1 MANRRQ
7 LPTKPSIV
15 SCLDKGQLWSNS
27 PLLQRWQEGVPLGVL
42 KKLAS
47 QTAIYGASSIVA
59 RFLNY
64 LLVPLYTYS
73 FAAAEYGVVAEFYA
87 YAGFFAV
94 LLLFGFETG
103 YFRFRDKNAPQ
114 HDRAYSTAL
123 IFVLCANLGFLALI
137 LALSAPL
144 ATTLHYADHPE
155 YIWWLA
161 LILAMDAVA
170 AIAFARLRAEEK
182 ALRFVTIKIAEIL
195 MTVGLSLFFIVW
207 CPKLYAADPG
217 GWVSLVY
224 NPAIGIGYVF
234 IANLIA
240 SVFKFVLLLPQLR
253 GLAWGFDGELFA
265 RMWRYSLPMV
275 VIGFAGV
282 INEMLDRALLKYL
295 LPYDLQTNMTMLGI
309 YSACYKLSILMTL
322 FIQAFRYAAEPFF
335 FAYADKSD
343 ARQVYADVLK
353 YFVIF
358 CVGIF
363 LLVTLYIDLF
373 KYFVAAEY
381 RAGLAV
387 VPILLLANLCLGI
400 YVNLSIW
407 YKLTDRTLLGA
418 YVAIGGALLTIGL
431 NVWWIPLFGYM
442 GSAWATLACYGSMA
456 LVSYLLGQR
465 YYPVNYDLKRIFGY
479 IVLGGGLF
487 LLQAP
492 LMLATHWQAWLTGS
506 LLLGS
511 YLLVAFWVDGRPLL
525 RLLRRG
531 RG

>member
-1 MANRRQ
+1 M
-7 LPTKPSIV
+7 
-15 SCLDKGQLWSNS
+15 
-27 PLLQRWQEGVPLGVL
+27 GVL
-42 KKLAS
+42 KKLVS
-47 QTAIYGASSIVA
+47 QTAIYGTSSIVA

-94 LLLFGFETG
+94 LLLLGFETG
-103 YFRFRDKNAPQ
+103 YFRFRDKTSPQ
-114 HDRAYSTAL
+114 RDRTYSTAL
-123 IFVLCANLGFLALI
+123 IFVLGANLAFLTLI
-137 LALSAPL
+137 LLLSGPL
-144 ATTLHYADHPE
+144 SSALHYADHPE
-155 YIWWLA
+155 YLWWLA

-170 AIAFARLRAEEK
+170 AIAFARLRAEER

-195 MTVGLSLFFIVW
+195 MTIGFSLFFIVW
-207 CPKLYAADPG
+207 CPMLYAADPN
-217 GWVSLVY
+217 GWITLIY
-224 NPAIGIGYVF
+224 NPEIGIGYIF

-240 SVFKFVLLLPQLR
+240 SIFKFVLLLPQLR
-253 GLAWGFDGELFA
+253 GLAWGFDSALFA

-295 LPYDLQTNMTMLGI
+295 LPHDLQTNMTMLGI
-309 YSACYKLSILMTL
+309 YSACYKLAILMTL

-343 ARQVYADVLK
+343 ARQIYADVLK

-363 LLVTLYIDLF
+363 LLVTLFIDLF
-373 KYFVAAEY
+373 QYFIAAEY

-407 YKLTDRTLLGA
+407 YKLTDRTLMGA
-418 YVAIGGALLTIGL
+418 YVAIAGALLTIGL
-431 NVWWIPLFGYM
+431 NIWWIPLFGYM

-456 LVSYLLGQR
+456 LASYLLGQR
-465 YYPVNYDLKRIFGY
+465 YYPVNYDLKRILGY
-479 IVLGGGLF
+479 TSVGGLLY

-492 LMLATHWQAWLTGS
+492 LVQATGWQPWLLGI

-511 YLLVAFWVDGRPLL
+511 YLLLALWVDGRPLL
-525 RLLRRG
+525 RQLRRG
-531 RG
+531 NG